1 MSVQVI
7 TFLRRLQCYP
17 LTWILR
23 TETKYSIIMGN
34 NQIDIPSVASK
45 RVHAT
50 KKKYSNWVK
59 A

>member
-23 TETKYSIIMGN
+23 RETKYSIIMGN
-34 NQIDIPSVASK
+34 NRIDIPSVASK

-50 KKKYSNWVK
+50 KKNILIG
-59 A
+59 